1 MFSPKHIILGQYLIC
16 IFGDD
21 VHVWL
26 QCMCLIFIHVFHVL
40 YQVVHIFSHIH
51 QTYIVFSVR
60 VSDWSEGE
68 QEQKTC
74 WLTKSALKEAAVST
88 GVKKVVYIFMG
99 FTVKT
104 D

>member
-1 MFSPKHIILGQYLIC
+1 MFSC
-16 IFGDD
+16 
-21 VHVWL
+21 
-26 QCMCLIFIHVFHVL
+26 
-40 YQVVHIFSHIH
+40 QVVHIFSHIH

-88 GVKKVVYIFMG
+88 GVKKVVYIIMG
-99 FTVKT
+99 KLTIKLLKLFV
-104 D
+104 